1 MTGDHNLSNLI
12 WSIADILYNNI
23 EAANYHKVILPM
35 TLIRRFD
42 CVMTD
47 TVKNGRTA
55 KENLAVIVDRFGG
68 LRKGTPDERAKF
80 EQLAFTA
87 TGLKFY
93 NASGLD
99 FQALANSSPQ
109 QVLANFRAYIDG
121 FSDNVKDILENFT
134 FTGATPYLET
144 LQKKGI
150 LIGVTQKFA
159 ALDLSPQALPNEDMG
174 ELYEALVRK
183 WADTIKADAGEF
195 FTPRDIVHLLVDLL
209 FAPDEAM
216 LKGEGVIRTAYDPTA
231 GTGGILTV
239 AESYAK
245 QKNPKLRLN
254 LYGQE
259 LKDISYA
266 VCKADMLIK
275 HASTSDNADF
285 QVEHGN
291 TLLEDKF
298 MGRRFDYVTANPPYG
313 APWGGKNLKDH
324 EQAIREQTWRFPGGF
339 PQTGDSALLF
349 VQHIMNKMKTP
360 AEGGGRAAIV
370 LAGSPLF
377 NGDAGSGESEI
388 RRLLLERDLV
398 DAIVALPTELFFDT
412 GIGTFIWILSNRK
425 EDKRKGKV
433 QLIDARELAVKVR
446 KPTGMKRYEIT
457 EELRAQ
463 IHEIYL
469 GFEENSKFS
478 KVFDTT
484 FFGYRKVKVKIG
496 KENDYERMGLGEDIA
511 EYMKREVLPFEPN
524 AKVDTKFV
532 DEKTNEVGR
541 IGYEINFNRYFYVAK
556 ELEASAEI
564 LKRIQA
570 LEGEFVELMKGVA

>member
-12 WSIADILYNNI
+12 WSIADILRNNI
-23 EAANYHKVILPM
+23 EEANYHKVILPM

-55 KENLAVIVDRFGG
+55 KENLAVIVDRFGDY
-68 LRKGTPDERAKF
+68 RKGTPDERAKF

-134 FTGATPYLET
+134 FTGATYLEI

-275 HASTSDNADF
+275 HASTSENADF
-285 QVEHGN
+285 QVELGN
-291 TLLEDKF
+291 TLLKDKF
-298 MGRRFDYVTANPPYG
+298 RGRRFDYVTANPPYG
-313 APWGGKNLKDH
+313 AHWGGDNMKDH
-324 EQAIREQTWRFPGGF
+324 ERSILAQTDRFPGGF
-339 PQTGDSALLF
+339 PAKNDSQLLF
-349 VQHIMNKMKTP
+349 VQHIVNKLKP
-360 AEGGGRAAIV
+360 IPDGGGRAAIV
-370 LAGSPLF
+370 LNGSPLF
-377 NGDAGSGESEI
+377 NGDAASGESEI
-388 RRLLLERDLV
+388 RRWLLENDLV

-425 EDKRKGKV
+425 EDRRKGKV

-446 KPTGMKRYEIT
+446 KPTGKKRYEIS
-457 EELRAQ
+457 EELREQ

-469 GFEENSKFS
+469 GFEADTKHS

-484 FFGYRKVKVKIG
+484 FFGYRQVKVKIG
-496 KENDYERMGLGEDIA
+496 KKNDYERIGLDESID

-524 AKVDTKFV
+524 AKVDAKFV
-532 DEKTNEVGR
+532 DEKTNNVGR
-541 IGYEINFNRYFYVAK
+541 IGYEINFNRYFYAAN
-556 ELEASAEI
+556 ELEPSAEI
-564 LKRIQA
+564 LNRLKT
-570 LEGEFVELMKGVA
+570 LELEFADLMRGVV